1 MLLLVRGFPQ
11 ISKLLQPSW
20 KMYCCPRSHFL
31 ILQDKYVD
39 CDQQKLRDRTIKVQ
53 TVNLNVWECVLKQ
66 IWPCCCSVRPFFP
79 FRPSTL
85 LNTYLLPF
93 LDGVGW
99 GGLANW
105 MDGCLLNSS
114 LSMAQICQV
123 WLNGEACSSSS
134 VEQRGVRWRGF
145 WGYHHHS
152 SSPLRQCLPCEQTGH
167 SW

>member
-11 ISKLLQPSW
+11 ISKLLQPLW

-31 ILQDKYVD
+31 ILQDKYID
-39 CDQQKLRDRTIKVQ
+39 YDQQKLRDRTIKVQ
-53 TVNLNVWECVLKQ
+53 TVNLNVWECVIKQ
-66 IWPCCCSVRPFFP
+66 IWPCCCSVRPF
-79 FRPSTL
+79 SL
-85 LNTYLLPF
+85 LDLLHYWTHTCF
-93 LDGVGW
+93 HFQMGW
-99 GGLANW
+99 GGGSLANW

-152 SSPLRQCLPCEQTGH
+152 SSPLRQWLPCEQTGH